1 MILTYNEWLKE
12 QAIAMESNW
21 AFDMAHIGTL
31 TKLMYDK
38 YWQHKGDIIING
50 TDFEIIKH
58 INANTWAVGKLLTGE
73 NGEVIFDRVFFLEME
88 NSKNIG
94 HKIQTQPL
102 YRAKMV
108 GVKEDMRGFGIAK
121 KMYKFLIKNQG
132 YNIIGDTEQFFGA
145 RKLWASL
152 SKDTD
157 VIVDIIDTKLG
168 QYIERDVRLH
178 HGTDDWDFDKR
189 VWDYSD
195 RLKDI
200 RLVLKDIY

>member
-1 MILTYNEWLKE
+1 MILKYNEWLKE
-12 QAIAMESNW
+12 QAIAVQGDWN
-21 AFDMAHIGTL
+21 FDDAHIGEL
-31 TKLMYDK
+31 SYFMYTK
-38 YWQHKGDIIING
+38 YWDIKGTMTVEG
-50 TDFEIIKH
+50 TEFDIIKH
-58 INANTWAVGKLLTGE
+58 RSANTWRVGKILENDAGE
-73 NGEVIFDRVFFLEME
+73 KIFESVMFLEME

-94 HKIQTQPL
+94 HKIRISPL

-108 GVKEDMRGFGIAK
+108 GVHSSIRGAGIAK
-121 KMYKFLIKNQG
+121 KLYKFLIKNQG

-152 SKDTD
+152 SKDSDT
-157 VIVDIIDTKLG
+157 VVDIVDTKLG
-168 QYIERDVRLH
+168 DYIEQNVTLH

-200 RLVLKDIY
+200 RLVLKDII